1 MRLVSW
7 QRLSTQVVI
16 MQVAILVITM
26 VAGFAIF
33 QWNLQ
38 RQLYGQYE
46 QRSLMLAETLA
57 SQPSIIDAV
66 VHGLPGGQ
74 AQSLAMA
81 ARHRTGALFVVITNA
96 QGIRYSHPHS
106 WMIGLPVQ
114 DDPEPPASESF
125 RTGKP
130 WVGIQSGTLGPVAA
144 GKTPLKDR
152 GRLVGEVSVGFSM
165 GKVSRQLAT
174 TLPSLAIY
182 LLGVLAVGVLAALGL
197 ARRLK
202 RQTFG
207 LELGEIAGLLQ
218 EREAMLH
225 GIREAVLG
233 YDRGEQVILANDAAQ
248 RLLRLPP
255 DFLGRPLQEL
265 LPPGRLG
272 AIVRGEISG
281 SDLLVL
287 ANDRVLVVN
296 RMPIELEHRRHLGWV
311 VTFHDQ
317 TESESLKRELDEAIG
332 LTEALRAQSHE
343 FANRMHT
350 LVGLVELGQYG
361 EAIRFVTDVSEARD
375 ALTEQLKAA
384 IRDPKMVA
392 LTLAKSSLAEERGV
406 QLRVADDCHVE
417 ADLTDITA
425 VLTVTGNLIDNAIE
439 ATAQAPGPRWVE
451 LTVVSAG
458 ENLMIRVRDSGPGVP
473 DDMREAIFTDGFTSK
488 SSPTG
493 ARRGLGLALV
503 RQITER
509 RGGMV
514 SVGRDGGAVFTA
526 VLPGCLYVPPGSGA
540 APGAAAPGGAA
551 PGGAAPGGAA
561 PGGAAPGGAAPGGAV
576 PGGAAPGGAAPG
588 GAAAGGAVPG
598 AGTAEPVALPAGQAA
613 P

>member
-1 MRLVSW
+1 MRRVSW

-16 MQVAILVITM
+16 MQVAILVVTM

-33 QWNLQ
+33 QWNLK
-38 RQLYGQYE
+38 RQLYVQYE

-57 SQPSIIDAV
+57 SQPSIIASV
-66 VHGLPGGQ
+66 VHGLPGGE
-74 AQSLAMA
+74 AQGLAMA
-81 ARHRTGALFVVITNA
+81 AGHRTGALFVVITNA
-96 QGIRYSHPHS
+96 QGIRYSHPHP

-125 RTGKP
+125 RTGKS
-130 WVGIQSGTLGPVAA
+130 WTGIQSGTLGPVAA
-144 GKTPLKDR
+144 GKTPLRYR

-165 GKVSRQLAT
+165 AKVSQRLAS

-233 YDRGEQVILANDAAQ
+233 YDRGERVILANDAAR
-248 RLLRLPP
+248 RLLRLPQ
-255 DFLGRPLQEL
+255 DFLGRTLTEL

-272 AIVRGEISG
+272 GIVRGEICG

-287 ANDRVLVVN
+287 ADDRVLVVN

-361 EAIRFVTDVSEARD
+361 EAIRFVTDVSAARD
-375 ALTEQLKAA
+375 ALTEQLKEA
-384 IRDPKMVA
+384 IRDPKLVA

-406 QLRVADDCHVE
+406 QLRVAGDCHVD
-417 ADLTDITA
+417 ADLTDVTA
-425 VLTVTGNLIDNAIE
+425 ALTVTGNLIDNAIE

-458 ENLMIRVRDSGPGVP
+458 ENLMIRVRDSGPGVR

-526 VLPGCLYVPPGSGA
+526 VLPGCLGAPPGDG
-540 APGAAAPGGAA
+540 PGP
-551 PGGAAPGGAA
+551 
-561 PGGAAPGGAAPGGAV
+561 
-576 PGGAAPGGAAPG
+576 
-588 GAAAGGAVPG
+588 AGDPLARS
-598 AGTAEPVALPAGQAA
+598 AGPMALPAGRAG

>member
-16 MQVAILVITM
+16 MQVAILVVTM
-26 VAGFAIF
+26 GAGFAIF
-33 QWNLQ
+33 QWNLK

-57 SQPSIIDAV
+57 SQPSIIDSV
-66 VHGLPGGQ
+66 VHGLPGGE
-74 AQSLAMA
+74 AQSLATA
-81 ARHRTGALFVVITNA
+81 AGHRTGALFVVITNA
-96 QGIRYSHPHS
+96 KGIRYSHPHP

-125 RTGKP
+125 RTGKS

-144 GKTPLKDR
+144 GKTPLKYR
-152 GRLVGEVSVGFSM
+152 GKLAGEVSVGFSV
-165 GKVSRQLAT
+165 GDVSRQLAS
-174 TLPSLAIY
+174 TLPSLAVY
-182 LLGVLAVGVLAALGL
+182 LLGVLAVGVLAALAL

-233 YDRGEQVILANDAAQ
+233 YDRGERVILANDAAR

-361 EAIRFVTDVSEARD
+361 EAIKFVTDVSAARD
-375 ALTEQLKAA
+375 ALTEQLKEA
-384 IRDPKMVA
+384 IRDPKLVA

-406 QLRVADDCHVE
+406 QLRVAADCHVD

-439 ATAQAPGPRWVE
+439 ATAQAAGPRWVE

-458 ENLMIRVRDSGPGVP
+458 ENLLIRVRDSGPGVP
-473 DDMREAIFTDGFTSK
+473 DAMREAIFTDGFTSK

-526 VLPGCLYVPPGSGA
+526 VLPGCLDV
-540 APGAAAPGGAA
+540 
-551 PGGAAPGGAA
+551 
-561 PGGAAPGGAAPGGAV
+561 
-576 PGGAAPGGAAPG
+576 
-588 GAAAGGAVPG
+588 G
-598 AGTAEPVALPAGQAA
+598 AGSEPGECADPVGADPVGADSVVAGTVVADSAALPAGQGA

>member
-16 MQVAILVITM
+16 TQVAILVVTM
-26 VAGFAIF
+26 AAGFAIV
-33 QWNLQ
+33 QWNLK

-46 QRSLMLAETLA
+46 NRSLVLAQTLA
-57 SQPSIIDAV
+57 SQPSVVDAV
-66 VHGLPGGQ
+66 IHGRPGGQ
-74 AQSLAMA
+74 AQRLATA
-81 ARHRTGALFVVITNA
+81 AKDKTRAMFVVITNA
-96 QGIRYSHPHS
+96 QGIRFSHPNPTL
-106 WMIGLPVQ
+106 IGKPVQ

-125 RTGKP
+125 RTGKT
-130 WVGIQSGTLGPVAA
+130 WMGIQKGTLGLVAA
-144 GKTPLKDR
+144 GKAPLWYQGK
-152 GRLVGEVSVGFSM
+152 LSGEVSVGFWV
-165 GKVSRQLAT
+165 GRVSQQFGDT
-174 TLPSLAIY
+174 WPSLAAY

-233 YDRGEQVILANDAAQ
+233 YDRSERVIFANDAAR

-255 DFLGRPLQEL
+255 SFLGRPLREL

-272 AIVRGEISG
+272 DIARGEISG

-287 ANDRVLVVN
+287 ANDRVLVAN
-296 RMPIELEHRRHLGWV
+296 RMPIKINHRRHLGWV

-317 TESESLKRELDEAIG
+317 TESETLKRELDEAIG

-343 FANRMHT
+343 FANRLHT
-350 LVGLVELGQYG
+350 LVGLVELGEYD
-361 EAIRFVTDVSEARD
+361 EAIRFVTDVSQTRN
-375 ALTEQLKAA
+375 ALTEQLKTA
-384 IRDPKMVA
+384 IRDPKLVA
-392 LTLAKSSLAEERGV
+392 LTLAKSSLADERGV
-406 QLRVADDCHVE
+406 QLRVAADCHVD
-417 ADLTDITA
+417 ADITDA
-425 VLTVTGNLIDNAIE
+425 TPVLTVTGNLIDNAIE
-439 ATAQAPGPRWVE
+439 ATAQAPEPRWVE

-458 ENLMIRVRDSGPGVP
+458 ANLLIRVRDSGPGVP
-473 DDMREAIFTDGFTSK
+473 SDMREAIFTDGFTSK

-514 SVGRDGGAVFTA
+514 SVGQDGGAVFTA
-526 VLPGCLYVPPGSGA
+526 VLPGCLDVPAENPAENSA
-540 APGAAAPGGAA
+540 TE
-551 PGGAAPGGAA
+551 
-561 PGGAAPGGAAPGGAV
+561 
-576 PGGAAPGGAAPG
+576 
-588 GAAAGGAVPG
+588 G
-598 AGTAEPVALPAGQAA
+598 AGSPAHPAGLVAS
-613 P
+613 